1 MSLELD
7 TPFSS
12 YAPRLPRFLGSAVA
26 QCSGAASLLVS
37 SSDHKQNHDIDELMK
52 EIAPEERIGKKE
64 RERERERR
72 HSGARERRERRW
84 SAWRLRTEQR

>member
-64 RERERERR
+64 RERERERER
-72 HSGARERRERRW
+72 DAIAALEREEKGAGQPG
-84 SAWRLRTEQR
+84 A

>member
-64 RERERERR
+64 RERDAIAALEREEK
-72 HSGARERRERRW
+72 GAGQPG
-84 SAWRLRTEQR
+84 A